1 MTASDGGYG
10 IDVSDDG
17 SVVTFLSARS
27 DWSSAGPTD
36 LVSGVDVSPYSS
48 IYVRDMNVSS
58 GAPVALVNAAP
69 DGTPSDNNNY
79 GSGSVISGNGEYVAF
94 TSAASNLVEGV
105 SGGPQVYV
113 KNLSTGEV
121 VVASETADGIAG
133 NGFSAINSMSFSSDG
148 RFLSFESSA
157 SNLVEGDTND
167 KYDVFVKDLQT
178 GAIEL
183 VSVGNDDAQARD
195 AGISDDGTTITF
207 RTWGDN
213 GSNIFAVANPLHPLW
228 R

>member
-27 DWSSAGPTD
+27 DSSAGPTD

-79 GSGSVISGNGEYVAF
+79 GSGAVISGNGEYVAF

-133 NGFSAINSMSFSSDG
+133 NGYSAINSMSFSSDV
-148 RFLSFESSA
+148 RFLAFESLA
-157 SNLVEGDTND
+157 SNLVEGDTNSTR
-167 KYDVFVKDLQT
+167 DVFVKDLTT
-178 GAIEL
+178 GAIER
-183 VSVGNDDAQARD
+183 VSIGADGTQVDDNAQIR
-195 AGISDDGTTITF
+195 GISDDGPSI
-207 RTWGDN
+207 
-213 GSNIFAVANPLHPLW
+213 IFFV
-228 R
+228 